1 MNSMIFVRSQLA
13 ARANGNSCK
22 DVMMGTI
29 RGLSMLGLLV
39 FAALSGCSQEKPPI
53 AESGRKTGDA
63 APKTEVAVAK
73 ADDHSGWWCNEH
85 GVPEGICAQ
94 CSSKVAA
101 DFQKKG
107 DWCKQH
113 DRPESQCFICH
124 PELEAKFAAQYEA
137 KYGKKPPK
145 PESD

>member
-1 MNSMIFVRSQLA
+1 
-13 ARANGNSCK
+13 
-22 DVMMGTI
+22 
-29 RGLSMLGLLV
+29 MLGLLML
-39 FAALSGCSQEKPPI
+39 AAISGCSQERPPV
-53 AESGRKTGDA
+53 AETAKQTSETTS
-63 APKTEVAVAK
+63 KTETVDAK

-85 GVPEGICAQ
+85 GIPEGICAQ

-101 DFQKKG
+101 EYQKKG

-124 PELEAKFAAQYEA
+124 PELEGKFAAQYQA

-145 PESD
+145 PEIN